1 MLLIHGIRDQAHAW
15 DRLAQAF
22 QMRFHVVVPDL
33 RGHGD
38 SEWSKGSTYSYHEYI
53 CDIEQLV
60 RQRELNDVTIVSH
73 SMGGTIA
80 SLFAGI
86 YPDSVER
93 LAMIEPIGLYP
104 QFLEND
110 PQSRMRHWIASNRD
124 LASRI
129 PKRYSSVEEAYS
141 RMQEANPHL
150 QPDLA
155 RYLTVHGSH
164 QNEDGTHS
172 WKFDNHTRA
181 STPYDVPNKD
191 LVALWEKVTC
201 PVLIINS
208 RDGYPHRIGQDDTL
222 RHFRNAELV
231 SVENA
236 GHWTHHDQL
245 SKVVSLL
252 DDFLSPPQ

>member
-1 MLLIHGIRDQAHAW
+1 MLLIHGIRDQARAW
-15 DRLAQAF
+15 DRLAQEF
-22 QMRFHVVVPDL
+22 QSRFHVVVPDL

-38 SEWSKGSTYSYHEYI
+38 SEWSKGSTYSYCEYT

-60 RQRELNDVTIVSH
+60 RQRELNDVTIISH

-80 SLFAGI
+80 SIFAGT
-86 YPDSVER
+86 YPDRVKR

-110 PQSRMRHWIASNRD
+110 PQARLRHWISSNRN
-124 LASRI
+124 LAGRI
-129 PKRYSSVEEAYS
+129 PKRYTSVEDAYR
-141 RMQEANPHL
+141 RMQTANPHL

-155 RYLTVHGSH
+155 KYLTVHGSH

-181 STPYDVPNKD
+181 STPYDITHD
-191 LVALWEKVTC
+191 DFIALWEQITC

-208 RDGYPHRIGQDDTL
+208 REGYPHRIGQDGTL
-222 RHFRNAELV
+222 GHFQNVELI
-231 SVENA
+231 SVESA

-245 SKVVSLL
+245 KEVVRLL
-252 DDFLSPPQ
+252 SNFLESN